1 MSYSLGTAAEDV
13 FSAYIYY
20 VISTEHY
27 QYATSAIKAAALISC
42 VVSGVLGDI
51 LVVKYNTSLT
61 VLMWISAAFVWAGF
75 MMGLF
80 VIRPPRND
88 FAAKGQSS
96 HSAPLIAFKE
106 DSNDH
111 QSKQRTK
118 LQIFLHQL
126 QCLRIALQSRTVQ
139 TMLLLWVIGN
149 AVFQTLYDYE
159 VSIYQ
164 ELQGENSSWNGS
176 VLAIMLVAGSIGAML
191 PVLEVDPLSMLFRSL
206 RGKSNE
212 NLDNQD
218 NETHDNVLEHTSQK
232 VLVSRKSTK
241 NSLKDEEIVTAS
253 RIMLA
258 SILASGSLI
267 GVIATWRV
275 IPSVSFLA
283 MFFATW
289 QYVNVIVFA
298 RFALYLKRAEELQ
311 RRTGFHAS
319 YEQLSTSESILHE
332 HQGEHKSND
341 RVEDVDTVDPPYSF
355 AIVMIIAANVLIQIL
370 LQLVC
375 FSLLQLSLYTA
386 CCYMAYVFIS
396 TVGVYTLLALAQSS
410 LQVYIRSWQLWWINL

>member
-1 MSYSLGTAAEDV
+1 
-13 FSAYIYY
+13 
-20 VISTEHY
+20 
-27 QYATSAIKAAALISC
+27 
-42 VVSGVLGDI
+42 
-51 LVVKYNTSLT
+51 
-61 VLMWISAAFVWAGF
+61 
-75 MMGLF
+75 
-80 VIRPPRND
+80 
-88 FAAKGQSS
+88 
-96 HSAPLIAFKE
+96 
-106 DSNDH
+106 
-111 QSKQRTK
+111 
-118 LQIFLHQL
+118 
-126 QCLRIALQSRTVQ
+126 
-139 TMLLLWVIGN
+139 MLLS
-149 AVFQTLYDYE
+149 FQTLYDYE

-191 PVLEVDPLSMLFRSL
+191 PVLEVDPLSMLLRSL
-206 RGKSNE
+206 LGKSNE

-218 NETHDNVLEHTSQK
+218 KETHDNVLEHTSQK
-232 VLVSRKSTK
+232 VLVSRESTK

-267 GVIATWRV
+267 GVIATWCV

-311 RRTGFHAS
+311 RRTGFQAS

-332 HQGEHKSND
+332 RQGEHKSND
-341 RVEDVDTVDPPYSF
+341 REEDVDTVDPPYSF

-370 LQLVC
+370 LQLAC

-396 TVGVYTLLALAQSS
+396 TAGVYILLALAQSS
-410 LQVYIRSWQLWWINL
+410 LQVYIRSWQLWWISL